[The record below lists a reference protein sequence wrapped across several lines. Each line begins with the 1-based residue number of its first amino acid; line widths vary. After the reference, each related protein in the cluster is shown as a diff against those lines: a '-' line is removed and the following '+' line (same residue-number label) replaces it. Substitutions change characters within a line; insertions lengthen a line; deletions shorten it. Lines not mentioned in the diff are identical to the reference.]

1 MIIYFARWRVP
12 VANSEKLEE
21 MIQAIIRHV
30 RANPQTYPQ
39 LRSAIYCS
47 STRPESSEEDWMWV
61 EEYADREA
69 MDAFYKALKED
80 KTFLEIHDKQYGF
93 WQLIVDDSFK
103 DEVYTE
109 RVRF

>member
-1 MIIYFARWRVP
+1 MTIYFARWRIP
-12 VANSEKLEE
+12 TANSEKMEE
-21 MIQAIIRHV
+21 TIQAIMRHL
-30 RANPQTYPQ
+30 RANPQRYSQ

-61 EEYADREA
+61 EEYADQEA
-69 MDAFYKALKED
+69 MDVFYKALKED

-93 WQLIVDDSFK
+93 WRLIVEDSFK